1 MAKRRKKKKSS
12 KCPEPFNTLIDIA
25 AGLTMGAIADR
36 MEKKYHYTKK
46 GKINPYAVSAFGLAS
61 GRMKSTEDILHTG
74 AFLGAMGS
82 FDVDTSDPD
91 APHSYILDDPIFYDI
106 PEAKVNDN
114 RYAWRLNCEDGSEYG
129 VFPEDYET
137 REEYH
142 EAIHREKYAWRDWCE
157 DGSELGIVPD
167 DYETEDEYEEALEE
181 ARQSIDDTED
191 EEGFFTDRENYGED
205 NDENH
210 DEDAAEYEHIAPS
223 SFEVEVA
230 PQEDVPHGLTPS
242 VIDPFE
248 KDDFHVYVYC
258 VVEINSSGEKR
269 YYRTEDRTLK
279 KGDAVLVPDPFSG
292 KKHEGIIRSIEHHM
306 RFSVPQPVKETLEII
321 ARAE

>member
-25 AGLTMGAIADR
+25 AGLTMGAIADH

-61 GRMKSTEDILHTG
+61 GRMNSTEDILRTG

-91 APHSYILDDPIFYDI
+91 AQHSYILDDPIFYDI

-129 VFPEDYET
+129 IFPEDYET

-142 EAIHREKYAWRDWCE
+142 SAIHREKYAWRDWCE
-157 DGSELGIVPD
+157 DGSELGIDPD
-167 DYETEDEYEEALEE
+167 DYEAEDEYEEALEE
-181 ARQSIDDTED
+181 TKQSIDDTDYED
-191 EEGFFTDRENYGED
+191 VFFADHEDYDED
-205 NDENH
+205 NGKSV
-210 DEDAAEYEHIAPS
+210 DEDNAGCGCIAPS
-223 SFEVEVA
+223 SFGVEVN
-230 PQEDVPHGLTPS
+230 PKEEVPHASALS
-242 VIDPFE
+242 VSDPFE
-248 KDDFHVYVYC
+248 TDDFHVYVYC
-258 VVEINSSGEKR
+258 FVEIKSSGEKR
-269 YYRTEDRTLK
+269 YYRTEDRTLEK
-279 KGDAVLVPDPFSG
+279 IMKVLFVVL
-292 KKHEGIIRSIEHHM
+292 SI
-306 RFSVPQPVKETLEII
+306 T
-321 ARAE
+321 